1 VEPRVI
7 EDVASL
13 SALAEAWRGLQPSIR
28 HPFQEL
34 GWYTAC
40 ARTVGLTGGR
50 RLKCATL
57 WADDHLIAVLPL
69 ALRLYKGVRL
79 LEWMGSRVTDYCDA
93 IVAPGVD
100 AQEALRLLWQSLRR
114 EVSFD
119 VLRLGHV
126 RIDGLMSR
134 FVDPLDHWVETRES
148 ALTIALSSPSGADW
162 LATRTSHARRRTRQ
176 RMRYMDKHGF
186 EFEVWRTPEKE
197 ILDAAIELKEAW
209 IKARNVDSVISGPQG
224 PEFVRV
230 IAEEMAAHGML
241 HLSAVRSAK
250 QQIVACHVGFVRGDT
265 FYYYLP
271 AYDSAFAKQSF
282 GTTLREL
289 LIMWA
294 CDQGLKKFDLLLGAH
309 DYKLR
314 YGALEEKPIRTLVVP
329 RSLLGRAAVAYYR
342 RASANRGSTGGRRTH

>member
-1 VEPRVI
+1 
-7 EDVASL
+7 
-13 SALAEAWRGLQPSIR
+13 LQPSIG

-40 ARTVGLTGGR
+40 ARTIGLTGGR
-50 RLKCATL
+50 RLKCVTL
-57 WADDHLIAVLPL
+57 WDGDRLMAVMPL
-69 ALRLYKGVRL
+69 TLRLYKGIRL

-93 IVAPGVD
+93 LVAPGID
-100 AQEALRLLWQSLRR
+100 AQEALRVLWQSLGR

-126 RIDGLMSR
+126 RADALISR
-134 FVDPLDHWVETRES
+134 FLDPLDHWVETRES
-148 ALTIALSSPSGADW
+148 ALTIALGSSSGADW
-162 LATRTSHARRRTRQ
+162 LATRTAHGRGRTRQ

-186 EFEVWRTPEKE
+186 GFEVSCTPKSEL
-197 ILDAAIELKEAW
+197 LDAAIEQKEAW
-209 IKARNVDSVISGPQG
+209 AKARNVDSVVSGPQG
-224 PEFVRV
+224 PEFIRD
-230 IAEEMAAHGML
+230 IAEEMGAHGML

-271 AYDSAFAKQSF
+271 AYDPAFAKQSF
-282 GTTLREL
+282 GTTLREF

-309 DYKLR
+309 DYKLQ
-314 YGALEEKPIRTLVVP
+314 YGAVEEQAIRTLVVP

-342 RASANRGSTGGRRTH
+342 RASANRSLSGDRRAH